1 MIANKTIFVETGQKG
16 TGDTLAQSDT
26 LARCENLARCDTL
39 ALSVT
44 LARCHFSTE

>member
-26 LARCENLARCDTL
+26 LA
-39 ALSVT
+39 LSVT